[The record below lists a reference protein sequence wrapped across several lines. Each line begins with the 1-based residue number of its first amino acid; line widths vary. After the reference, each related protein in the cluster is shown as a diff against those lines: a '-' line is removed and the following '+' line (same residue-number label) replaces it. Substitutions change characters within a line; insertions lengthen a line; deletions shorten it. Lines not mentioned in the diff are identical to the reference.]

1 MAEDVKARFMP
12 IPPRHQR
19 ALEMLLKRKGS
30 DYLGGI
36 GIAALRDEDEPFTL
50 EQIVEPLMMR
60 GLIEDLSETELGLGG
75 RYFVRITRL
84 GEMCLS
90 LGYMLREPR
99 KLSEPEL
106 KRLNEGMPQKTAAI
120 EGETIPGTS

>member
-1 MAEDVKARFMP
+1 MANNVKDGFMA

-19 ALEMLLKRKGS
+19 ALEMLMKQKKR
-30 DYLGGI
+30 DQFGGI
-36 GIAALRDEDEPFTL
+36 GVGALRDEDDPFTL
-50 EQIVEPLMMR
+50 EQIVQPLWER
-60 GLIEDLSETELGLGG
+60 GMIEDLSETDLGLGG
-75 RYFVRITRL
+75 RYFVRITRV
-84 GEMCLS
+84 GEICLS